1 MARPAKAIAAKT
13 GAITKEEEKIRL
25 ETESALRGSEPPK
38 PSRHLTKNQ
47 KKIFKE
53 ITNELIDANVL
64 GKLDSY
70 ILDETARTID
80 SLRSLQEI
88 AAQKPDVLMDPN
100 YIRANSAYMK
110 DFFRECNE
118 LCLSPQSRAKLSV
131 SNVKAAEN
139 KERKTLMDIFNEDD
153 DD

>member
-64 GKLDSY
+64 ANLTAIFWMKQLGPLTASGACRKLRRKN
-70 ILDETARTID
+70 RT
-80 SLRSLQEI
+80 SLW
-88 AAQKPDVLMDPN
+88 
-100 YIRANSAYMK
+100 IRITSGQT
-110 DFFRECNE
+110 RH
-118 LCLSPQSRAKLSV
+118 
-131 SNVKAAEN
+131 
-139 KERKTLMDIFNEDD
+139 T
-153 DD
+153 

>member
-25 ETESALRGSEPPK
+25 ETESALCGSEPPK

>member
-53 ITNELIDANVL
+53 ITNELI